1 MKKRIVAVLLA
12 GILLTACS
20 KDEIELTSGSNASNT
35 TVVVPDDPVD
45 IPAGTIYEEAEETPT
60 PEDTADPVGEKPA
73 EEPNTLFNDFFA
85 PSLKEFDLPEGEDE
99 MVTVVFQF
107 VNITDKTYY
116 KNDEEIP
123 AGGSWEKT
131 ITYPRKKWEGMAG
144 EDCWLHYDLYED
156 SQMQTQIYK
165 GGLKFTVS
173 EDLQVTDM
181 SLFED

>member
-1 MKKRIVAVLLA
+1 MKKYIITIFLA
-12 GILLTACS
+12 GIMLTACGKEVS
-20 KDEIELTSGSNASNT
+20 EPASGSNAAN
-35 TVVVPDDPVD
+35 TVVGDPDETADASVGTSED
-45 IPAGTIYEEAEETPT
+45 ASEVMPAPEETAA
-60 PEDTADPVGEKPA
+60 PEA

-131 ITYPRKKWEGMAG
+131 ISYPRTKWESMAG

-156 SQMQTQIYK
+156 GQMQTQIYK

-173 EDLQVTDM
+173 EDLQVTDI